1 MFSSFLLHTW
11 IAATLLAI
19 AAGSLGYFVVLRRSA
34 FAAHAL
40 PLAAFPGGALAS
52 LFGFAPLW
60 GLGSFA
66 IIGVLFLRIFSRLG
80 RRDVAMG
87 LLLSSFLALGGLF
100 LSLGREYAAR
110 VYGLLFG
117 EVLGISAASL
127 LPLGLLVSVVLLLLL
142 WQFPTLL
149 LESTQAELAN
159 ARAIS
164 SAHMEWF
171 FLLLLALVSAA
182 AVPVVGTLL
191 VFTLLVSPAAAAQR
205 LSRRPY
211 LAWGL
216 AILFAELL
224 SWSSIA
230 LSYWSNWPL
239 SFFVGVQGAA
249 LFLFSRI
256 FARS

>member
-1 MFSSFLLHTW
+1 MFSSYLLHTW

-40 PLAAFPGGALAS
+40 PLAAFPGGALAT
-52 LFGFAPLW
+52 LLGFAPLW
-60 GLGSFA
+60 GLAGFA
-66 IIGVLFLRIFSRLG
+66 LLGVAFLRFFTRLG
-80 RRDVAMG
+80 RRDVAIG

-127 LPLGLLVSVVLLLLL
+127 LPLGLLSLTVVLLLL
-142 WQFPTLL
+142 WRFPDLL
-149 LESTQAELAN
+149 LQSSQSELAM

-164 SAHMEWF
+164 PVRMEWF
-171 FLLLLALVSAA
+171 FLILLALVSAA

-205 LSRRPY
+205 LSAHPY
-211 LAWGL
+211 RAWLL
-216 AILFAELL
+216 AILLAELL

-239 SFFVGVQGAA
+239 SFFVGTQGAL
-249 LFLFSRI
+249 LFLLSRI
-256 FARS
+256 LTRT

>member
-1 MFSSFLLHTW
+1 MFSSYLLHTW

-40 PLAAFPGGALAS
+40 PLAAFPGGALAT
-52 LFGFAPLW
+52 LFGFTPLW
-60 GLGSFA
+60 GLGGFA
-66 IIGVLFLRIFSRLG
+66 ILGVIFLRVFARLG

-87 LLLSSFLALGGLF
+87 LLLSTFLALGGLF

-117 EVLGISAASL
+117 EVLGISAASI
-127 LPLGLLVSVVLLLLL
+127 LPLALLAIAVVLLLL
-142 WQFPTLL
+142 WRFPALL
-149 LESTQAELAN
+149 LQSSQAELAS

-164 SAHMEWF
+164 NTGMEWF
-171 FLLLLALVSAA
+171 FLVLLALVSAA
-182 AVPVVGTLL
+182 AVPIVGTLL

-205 LSRRPY
+205 LSSRPY
-211 LAWGL
+211 QAWLL
-216 AILFAELL
+216 AIALAELL

-239 SFFVGVQGAA
+239 SFFVGGQGAL

-256 FARS
+256 FTRA